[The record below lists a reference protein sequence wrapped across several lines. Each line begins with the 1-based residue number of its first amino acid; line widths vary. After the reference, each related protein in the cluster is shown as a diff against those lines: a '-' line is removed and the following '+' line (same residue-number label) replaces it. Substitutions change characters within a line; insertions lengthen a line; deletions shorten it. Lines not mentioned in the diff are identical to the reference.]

1 MAGVSTR
8 ASAGRVASWGAD
20 APVGEEQAR
29 ERLLDAAEACFV
41 DFGPGRT
48 RMSDIAKRAGV
59 HRRTVYDYFPTKDA
73 LVAASFVRAIDAVL
87 EASESCWQTD
97 EPFLDQLC
105 NAMLIGL
112 RDARN
117 SPTMSLLI
125 GADDL
130 GRTFRAA
137 EGSEVW
143 SDRLAKALGGRLQA
157 AIAAG
162 EVRDDLTAE
171 TMAHWVT
178 RIAFSLAAEPG
189 RSEDGGDA
197 GLIRAFVPACLAPRR
212 IGTPVDRA
220 NCPT

>member
-1 MAGVSTR
+1 MASVSTR
-8 ASAGRVASWGAD
+8 ASSGRAAPWGAD

-29 ERLLDAAEACFV
+29 ERLLDAAEACYIEV
-41 DFGPGRT
+41 GPGRT

-73 LVAASFVRAIDAVL
+73 LVAASFVRAISAVL
-87 EASESCWQTD
+87 VSTEPCWQTD
-97 EPFLDQLC
+97 ESFLDQLC
-105 NAMLIGL
+105 NATSIGL
-112 RDARN
+112 QAARD
-117 SPTMSLLI
+117 SPTMALLI

-137 EGSEVW
+137 EGSDIW
-143 SDRLAKALGGRLQA
+143 SDHLAKALGGRLEV

-162 EVRDDLTAE
+162 EVRNDLTAA

-189 RSEDGGDA
+189 RAEDGGDA
-197 GLIRAFVPACLAPRR
+197 GLIRAFLPACLAPR
-212 IGTPVDRA
+212 
-220 NCPT
+220 